1 MVPLLAWG
9 IAGHILWAGSANLF
23 LPVRPGHKQA
33 RTLQLHSSTQP
44 LALSGCLPQ
53 RSFTVATFRALSM
66 LARTLQ
72 LHSSTQP
79 LGLPAASGHSVCS
92 PAHYSF
98 TLPPSPWACQPLP
111 GTQHARPH
119 FTASLFHS
127 ALGLTSRFRA
137 LSMLARTLQLH
148 SSTQP
153 LGLPATA
160 QLRCGAFPRPGLQA
174 RTLQH
179 SLFSTHASRLPK

>member
-1 MVPLLAWG
+1 MTRTNREVYQIFFGVIRLGPPFLVWG

-72 LHSSTQP
+72 LHSSI
-79 LGLPAASGHSVCS
+79 
-92 PAHYSF
+92 
-98 TLPPSPWACQPLP
+98 
-111 GTQHARPH
+111 
-119 FTASLFHS
+119 
-127 ALGLTSRFRA
+127 
-137 LSMLARTLQLH
+137 
-148 SSTQP
+148 
-153 LGLPATA
+153 
-160 QLRCGAFPRPGLQA
+160 
-174 RTLQH
+174 
-179 SLFSTHASRLPK
+179 